1 LFSDPKK
8 LKLALTDITP
18 LTILGLAGA
27 VPSIG
32 AVSRLMPHRKVQTI
46 TGGIG
51 NIIGGQLMQR
61 TGLIGGTLGGLTGE
75 ALGRL
80 IGSPFDKARVPDAST
95 LAASMMAPRI
105 QKAQGLEERIQSVL
119 SNPLGKTGGVDD
131 QTFSVDAMTYP
142 TKSLHEIIDETP
154 TKTVPISAFEKHMNN
169 KVWSIEH
176 PDHED
181 IRYSP
186 KQVVKLINSGTYPE
200 GDEQQHDRRIASADM
215 SYPIIV
221 AGWNNVILD
230 GNHRLAKALAEGHEH
245 LAVKVLT
252 EIPES
257 LKQVG
262 SPTTRHLPKKAA
274 DDHVYSTRTE
284 GKNKRYDVHQNDVNV
299 AYAFVHPKSTEGD
312 GPWVSGLYVDP
323 KHRGQDLAKGLM
335 NRIEADHSGQTVR
348 LRAKPYKDK
357 AMGRADLVKFYTERG
372 YSPYDASE
380 PTRLKKSINKTGTAE
395 EAMTVGPR
403 VQTTEPNIG
412 GSFPAQELQEVPE
425 EQMHDRNVANRGNV
439 QPEDYLFLKRLL
451 TSLTGG
457 GIGSNAK
464 DPNGTI
470 DSLHEDPEGWDSS
483 VPVNNA
489 IATNQVAKIP
499 AREHPE
505 IP

>member
-1 LFSDPKK
+1 MGNAAKVAAKPQDLTGKVRGLARLVNKPLLHGKELAKSFAEPPAAFKDLPAFYMQHLRSLFKDPKK

-18 LTILGLAGA
+18 LSALGLLTA
-27 VPSIG
+27 VPS
-32 AVSRLMPHRKVQTI
+32 AMAANKLMPHRRMQNIAGMV
-46 TGGIG
+46 G
-51 NIIGGQLMQR
+51 NILGGQVMQR
-61 TGLIGGTLGGLTGE
+61 TGLIGGLLGAVTGETLGRTIAMPFE
-75 ALGRL
+75 RNRSRAPDISQAL
-80 IGSPFDKARVPDAST
+80 SD
-95 LAASMMAPRI
+95 AASSQIGRVRRATGAMDNVMDRAQ
-105 QKAQGLEERIQSVL
+105 QKFSAE
-119 SNPLGKTGGVDD
+119 TGY
-131 QTFSVDAMTYP
+131 T
-142 TKSLHEIIDETP
+142 H
-154 TKTVPISAFEKHMNN
+154 
-169 KVWSIEH
+169 SIR
-176 PDHED
+176 D
-181 IRYSP
+181 
-186 KQVVKLINSGTYPE
+186 
-200 GDEQQHDRRIASADM
+200 
-215 SYPIIV
+215 
-221 AGWNNVILD
+221 
-230 GNHRLAKALAEGHEH
+230 
-245 LAVKVLT
+245 
-252 EIPES
+252 
-257 LKQVG
+257 
-262 SPTTRHLPKKAA
+262 
-274 DDHVYSTRTE
+274 E
-284 GKNKRYDVHQNDVNV
+284 GKNKRYDVHKGDVNV